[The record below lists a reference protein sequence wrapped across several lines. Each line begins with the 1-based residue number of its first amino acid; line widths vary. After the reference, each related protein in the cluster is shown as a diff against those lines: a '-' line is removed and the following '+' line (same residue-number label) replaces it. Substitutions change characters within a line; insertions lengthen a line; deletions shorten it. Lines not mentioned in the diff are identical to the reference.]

1 MVPLVRAVLAQG
13 IARRPVLF
21 LLGLVL
27 LAGAATVLALGAAD
41 RLVVGGGLEREE
53 GVEETVEVTLVPSGA
68 LSRAVEREAL
78 VVIESGLV
86 SDPAVV
92 AVSRDAKGENT
103 TFVVT
108 VSASSASELR
118 EASQRVASR
127 VDPGPFEKEVAGETV
142 TLAEARAGV
151 EDELPGLLLLAL
163 PFALLVTGLS
173 YGPRLAAAPIL
184 AALLASAG
192 AVAILRFLP
201 AGLDLTNAGV
211 AAAVAVGMVIAIEAC
226 AVVRRAHGAAR
237 FGAQESMLDEALA
250 ASAPRFAW
258 AFAGAVLAAGLLM
271 VIPLASAL
279 SAALGAIAA
288 AAIAGVAGPLAM
300 AAVLALVPPTP
311 PPEAP
316 PSRSEFADRLPPLLA
331 RVADEVAV
339 RPALSWIPAL
349 LALALLVAAAVPLAD
364 AQGFA
369 LTPVAGVAT
378 EATELIQERAMWIL
392 AAVTIV
398 GVAAA
403 YLATRSA
410 RLSLA
415 RGIGAAL
422 PAGAA
427 CGLLALAADGSLP
440 FDVGALE
447 DGAYASTYLVAMAT
461 LGAIGVARG
470 SLGDRGGA
478 LCSTLVAGAA
488 FGVLAAVELDAV
500 AQLGI
505 VIAAGLA
512 TDLVLVRAVLVPS
525 LERALP
531 QRRPALWRPSLPR
544 PRVPRPRVPDRFRR

>member
-1 MVPLVRAVLAQG
+1 MVPPVRAVLAQG

-21 LLGLVL
+21 LLGLAL
-27 LAGAATVLALGAAD
+27 LAVAAIVLALGAGD

-92 AVSRDAKGENT
+92 AVSRDAKGEDT

-108 VSASSASELR
+108 VSAPSASELR

-151 EDELPGLLLLAL
+151 EDELPDLLLLAL
-163 PFALLVTGLS
+163 PFALLVIGLS
-173 YGPRLAAAPIL
+173 FGPRLAGAPIL

-192 AVAILRFLP
+192 AAAILRFLP
-201 AGLDLTNAGV
+201 AGLDLTVAGV
-211 AAAVAVGMVIAIEAC
+211 ATGVAVGTVIAIEAC
-226 AVVRRAHGAAR
+226 AVVRRAHAGAR
-237 FGAQESMLDEALA
+237 FGAQESMLEEALA
-250 ASAPRFAW
+250 APAPRLAW
-258 AFAGAVLAAGLLM
+258 ASAGAALAAALLAA
-271 VIPLASAL
+271 IPLASAL
-279 SAALGAIAA
+279 SAALGAIIA
-288 AAIAGVAGPLAM
+288 AAIASVTGPLSM
-300 AAVLALVPPTP
+300 AAVLALVPP
-311 PPEAP
+311 AP
-316 PSRSEFADRLPPLLA
+316 PQAPPASQGELADRLPPWLV

-349 LALALLVAAAVPLAD
+349 LALALLVAAAMPFAD
-364 AQGFA
+364 AEGLA
-369 LTPVAGVAT
+369 LTPVAGVVAD
-378 EATELIQERAMWIL
+378 ATELIQERAVWIL
-392 AAVTIV
+392 AAVTIM
-398 GVAAA
+398 GVVAV
-403 YLATRSA
+403 YLATRSV

-427 CGLLALAADGSLP
+427 CGLLALAADGALP
-440 FDVGALE
+440 LDVEALE
-447 DGAYASTYLVAMAT
+447 DGAYASTYLVALAA

-470 SLGDRGGA
+470 VLGDRGGA

-488 FGVLAAVELDAV
+488 FGVLAAVDLDAV

-505 VIAAGLA
+505 VLAVGLA
-512 TDLVLVRAVLVPS
+512 ADLVLVRAVLVPS

-531 QRRPALWRPSLPR
+531 GPPLPR
-544 PRVPRPRVPDRFRR
+544 PRLPDRFRR